1 MKTETPSKEVF
12 AMLATNQNIRD
23 NYDAKRLILFQT
35 EDGRVVIPLIGMGLW
50 GDIWGYVAL
59 EKDMDTVS
67 GIVMAHKG
75 ETRASVPRSP
85 RLSSRRIS
93 PARSCS
99 RAASSY
105 RSACARAVRK
115 IPSTR

>member
-50 GDIWGYVAL
+50 GDIWGYAAL

-75 ETRASVPRSP
+75 ETPRSP